1 MDNTGNFANA
11 RGILAGVLLGGGIEY
26 AFAPNW
32 SAKLEYD
39 HIDYLGRDLLFTGIP
54 SDSITRESIS
64 ASLVKVGI
72 NYHFA
77 GGNTIVAKY

>member
-1 MDNTGNFANA
+1 
-11 RGILAGVLLGGGIEY
+11 LLGGGIEY

-39 HIDYLGRDLLFTGIP
+39 HIDYVGRDLLFTGIP
-54 SDSITRESIS
+54 GNSIMRESVS
-64 ASLVKVGI
+64 DSLVKVGI